1 MFRYNSNAFV
11 TNCCTQT
18 LDEQMKLMNQKHF
31 YSFVALT
38 VLLGLS
44 ACNEESKD
52 SSGTESA
59 PAVAASKPAAAA
71 IATGGG
77 STSPGKPS
85 APISIRY
92 EILGNPIVG
101 QPVAINVFVRST
113 SGSQPVTLQYS
124 INDSSALT
132 FQAGQVE
139 RLQLTAK
146 AENTDSQQQLAVVPQ
161 REGRLY
167 INVSAE
173 ILTPDGAMIKSMAI
187 PIQVGS
193 APGKPEINGDL
204 VEGPDGETVISMPAK
219 EN

>member
-1 MFRYNSNAFV
+1 MTMDKSMN
-11 TNCCTQT
+11 
-18 LDEQMKLMNQKHF
+18 LMIQKKF
-31 YSFVALT
+31 YSLAALT
-38 VLLGLS
+38 LLLS
-44 ACNEESKD
+44 LGACNEENKD
-52 SSGTESA
+52 SVSTTST
-59 PAVAASKPAAAA
+59 VAASKPAAAA
-71 IATGGG
+71 VATAG
-77 STSPGKPS
+77 SATSPGKPS
-85 APISIRY
+85 APITMKY

-101 QPVAINVFVRST
+101 QPVAINVYVRST

-124 INDSSALT
+124 INDSSALR

-146 AENTDSQQQLAVVPQ
+146 AERTASQQQLAVVPQ

-167 INVSAE
+167 VNVSAE
-173 ILTPDGAMIKSMAI
+173 ILTPNGSMIKSMAI

-193 APGKPEINGDL
+193 APQKPEINGEL